1 MTKPE
6 EMTVAE
12 YNDLMMEEAFK
23 MLMMRLNNAEEAIA
37 ELNSEIADAKWQA
50 TKMRSAH
57 KRKVK
62 GEKK

>member
-23 MLMMRLNNAEEAIA
+23 MLMMRLEDAEETVA
-37 ELNSEIADAKWQA
+37 ELNNEIADAKWQA

-57 KRKVK
+57 KRKVE

>member
-57 KRKVK
+57 KRKVE
-62 GEKK
+62 GKKK